1 MAFDFAGFSNKTS
14 TQVTL
19 TFGAVPP
26 PADTTAPKIMISGI
40 KVIQNASGAY
50 VITLPLDEESGLARG
65 NITRNG
71 VTLYEFKGGNTAN
84 FTMDSL
90 GPVVVSAEDTLKN
103 KLNQTI
109 DLSVYF
115 AQ

>member
-1 MAFDFAGFSNKTS
+1 
-14 TQVTL
+14 
-19 TFGAVPP
+19 
-26 PADTTAPKIMISGI
+26 MISGI
-40 KVIQNASGAY
+40 KVTKNASGAY
-50 VITLPLDEESGLARG
+50 AITLPLDEESGLARA

-84 FTMDSL
+84 FTMDVL